1 MSPPRIA
8 ALVVTLSL
16 GAAGGGNPPPVAP
29 AATGGPG
36 AASATPQ
43 PAVAKVIV
51 GFSEIYEGALPMWYA
66 QDKGIFA
73 KNFVDADLRFTASST
88 GIAALLAHEI
98 QILQGGGTETLPP
111 NAHGADLPLNRD
123 LGPVYPYVF
132 MTTPEVRSL
141 QEL

>member
-1 MSPPRIA
+1 MSPLRIA
-8 ALVVTLSL
+8 ALAVTLSPV
-16 GAAGGGNPPPVAP
+16 AAGGATPPPVAP
-29 AATGGPG
+29 AATGGAG

-88 GIAALLAHEI
+88 GIAALLANEI
-98 QILQGGGTETLPP
+98 QIFQGGGPGTLPANP
-111 NAHGADLPLNRD
+111 QGADLLLIGNLVPM
-123 LGPVYPYVF
+123 YPYVF
-132 MTTPEVRSL
+132 MTTPEDR
-141 QEL
+141 

>member
-1 MSPPRIA
+1 MSPLRIT

-16 GAAGGGNPPPVAP
+16 GAACRGNPTPVAP

-36 AASATPQ
+36 TTSATPQ
-43 PAVAKVIV
+43 PSMAKVIV

-88 GIAALLAHEI
+88 GIAALLANEI
-98 QILQGGGTETLPP
+98 QIFQGGGSETLA
-111 NAHGADLPLNRD
+111 AHAQGADLLLIGNLVPI
-123 LGPVYPYVF
+123 YPYVF
-132 MTTPEVRSL
+132 LPTPGL
-141 QEL
+141 NTLT